1 MADTKIKAGDKLPD
15 ATLRRMTEKGPEA
28 VKTTD
33 FFKGRK
39 VVVFAVP
46 GAFTPTCHND
56 HLPSYTKNAATFKTK
71 GVAEVACIAIN
82 DPFVLA
88 AWAKSVPGADKV
100 TFLSDGNGEF
110 TKAIGMTFDGSG
122 FGLGTRSR
130 RYAMV
135 VEDGRVKSIDVE
147 ENPGACSISS
157 GPSILKKI

>member
-1 MADTKIKAGDKLPD
+1 MADKKIQAGEKLPD
-15 ATLRRMTEKGPEA
+15 VTLRKMTEKGPEA
-28 VKTTD
+28 LQSSD

-56 HLPSYTKNAATFKTK
+56 HLPSFTKNAATFKTK
-71 GVAEVACIAIN
+71 GVAEVACLAVN
-82 DPFVLA
+82 DPFVLS
-88 AWAKSVPGADKV
+88 AWAKSVPGADKI

-110 TKAIGMTFDGSG
+110 TKAIGMGFDGSG

-157 GPSILKKI
+157 GPSILKKL